1 MWFCTTLE
9 NTFFPYLG
17 ASGYGAFASTDTD
30 MISPGTR
37 RTCLSGPRT
46 QRNFGLLSRGRAFLQ
61 LTSPKRLILV
71 RIDLVDKLFSTW
83 L

>member
-61 LTSPKRLILV
+61 LTSKTPNLGPHR
-71 RIDLVDKLFSTW
+71 SG
-83 L
+83 